1 MNYEDNL
8 NWLPCSPSLIL
19 TWVHIAEFNPNCMV
33 DWSCCRAHITA
44 HIVKAQEQEK
54 KVHEVRLA
62 MQTLQGQTKEQQRM
76 ASREHKK
83 VKVR

>member
-1 MNYEDNL
+1 M
-8 NWLPCSPSLIL
+8 
-19 TWVHIAEFNPNCMV
+19 
-33 DWSCCRAHITA
+33 
-44 HIVKAQEQEK
+44 KAQEQEK

-62 MQTLQGQTKEQQRM
+62 MQALKGQTKEQERM

>member
-1 MNYEDNL
+1 
-8 NWLPCSPSLIL
+8 
-19 TWVHIAEFNPNCMV
+19 MV
-33 DWSCCRAHITA
+33 DWSCCRAHITE

-62 MQTLQGQTKEQQRM
+62 MQTLQGQTKEQERM